1 MTVAE
6 IMEWIKASGN
16 VCAPLL
22 FVALLWM
29 NNERKTAVDKYEKA
43 NDKLQNLSEKTII
56 LLTEI
61 KGLFGSKANV

>member
-1 MTVAE
+1 MTL
-6 IMEWIKASGN
+6 IEWIDYVKAGGS

-22 FVALLWM
+22 LIALLWM
-29 NNERKTAVDKYEKA
+29 NNERKNALEKYEKI

-61 KGLFGSKANV
+61 KGLFGSRLP